1 MKIKNNWFDILVDAL
16 CLALLAGVTVWLWQG
31 WADVPQQVPTHYNAA
46 GEVDGWGGK
55 GSIIMLLV
63 LGWLMYLTLSATEY
77 FPQAWNTGVQVTEEN
92 RERIY
97 RTLKY
102 MMKTTKLLT
111 VGVFVFL
118 PVSTALAVESLGEW
132 FLPVF
137 MLVLFG
143 QMVFWIIRLN
153 KVK

>member
-31 WADVPQQVPTHYNAA
+31 WADVPQQVPKHYNEV
-46 GEVDGWGGK
+46 GEVDDWGGK

-63 LGWLMYLTLSATEY
+63 LGWLMYLTLSATEL
-77 FPQAWNTGVQVTEEN
+77 FPQAWNAGVQVTEEN
-92 RERIY
+92 RERVY

-111 VGVFVFL
+111 VWVLAFL
-118 PVSTALAVESLGEW
+118 AVSTARAEASLGEM

-137 MLVLFG
+137 ELVLFG